1 MFSPGDKI
9 KQYEILRLLGKGG
22 MGEVYLAHDAIL
34 DRKVALK
41 FLPDELES
49 DPQIKDRFLREAKSA
64 AALDHPFI
72 CQIHETGEMGGK
84 AFIVMEYVEG
94 LTLKEKME
102 AAKLPLRDALQIVLE
117 VTEALEVAHSKGI
130 VHRDIKPANIILT
143 PQGHA
148 KVMDF
153 GLAKRFLPSGDELR
167 QTLTR
172 SITGEGAIA
181 GTVAYMSPE
190 QARGDI
196 VDGRSDIF
204 SLGIILDEM
213 VSGVH
218 PFSKPTPAETLTSV
232 MRDPPPPVRVTP
244 KSADASIAQILQRSL
259 AKNPAQR
266 YQKVTDLALDI
277 RKLQSDLAAGG
288 LIFRKWARIAGSVLL
303 AAIVFIGLWQFVLRP
318 REKALPAAPSP
329 ISVLVADFQNLTGDA
344 DFDGTLEQPMG
355 ISLEGAPY
363 ISVYKH
369 PKAHSVANKLSSNAD
384 DRLDTERA
392 LLVSRREGI
401 NAVVEASIKPNGKG
415 YTINVQ
421 ALDSATG
428 KKIAQADQIIKTK
441 AEVLQATH
449 DLAVKIGSKLGGI
462 PPESV
467 KALSKETFSTS
478 SLEAMR
484 AYSRGQELSNQGKDE
499 EAIKEYEKALAGD
512 PNMGRAYSGLA
523 TIYYNRGQFQEAE
536 KFYQLA
542 MANIDRMTEREKYR
556 TSGVYYLIKQD
567 YPKAIEQYS
576 SLVKKFPADPAG
588 RSNLAFA
595 YFAARRMAEALEF
608 GQKAVEANPGDV
620 TARYNLGWY
629 AMGAGNFEMA
639 KNEEL
644 NVLKE
649 SPAYEKAYL
658 VIGLSELAL
667 GRNAEAAEAYKKL
680 EAVSSYGASVAAE
693 AFADLAVYEG
703 RLEDAIIILN
713 KGIGTDL
720 KSGLADYAADKLLI
734 LADVFLQ
741 KNQKVKAMEC
751 ADKALTS
758 SKNEDAMFA
767 AGRIYLQ
774 AGADNKPK
782 AIKEELSKKVQPIN
796 QAYAKLLEGEMS
808 LRKGDATGAI
818 RLFREAQSI
827 VDTWLGRF
835 FMGYASLEAGAFTEA
850 YTEFD
855 LCLKRRGEAT
865 SIFMNDLPSYRY
877 FPQVYYYLGRAQEG
891 LKSPAAKESYQTFLK
906 IKEKST
912 GAPLVED
919 AKKRLAGLK
928 TP

>member
-9 KQYEILRLLGKGG
+9 KQYEIIRLIGKGG
-22 MGEVYLAHDAIL
+22 MGEVYLAHDSIL

-72 CQIHETGEMGGK
+72 GQIHETGEIGGK

-102 AAKLPLRDALQIVLE
+102 TVKLPLRDALQVVLE
-117 VTEALEVAHSKGI
+117 VSEALEVAHSKGI
-130 VHRDIKPANIILT
+130 VHRDLKPANIILT
-143 PQGHA
+143 LQGHA

-153 GLAKRFLPSGDELR
+153 GLAKRFLPSGDELH

-172 SITGEGAIA
+172 SITVEGAIA
-181 GTVAYMSPE
+181 GTVGYMSPE

-204 SLGIILDEM
+204 SLGIILNEM
-213 VSGVH
+213 IAGIH

-232 MRDPPPPVRVTP
+232 MRDPPPPVKVTP

-266 YQKVTDLALDI
+266 YQKVTDLGLDI
-277 RKLQSDLAAGG
+277 RKLLSELAAGG

-329 ISVLVADFQNLTGDA
+329 ISVLVADFQNLTGDP

-369 PKAHSVANKLSSNAD
+369 PKAHSVANKLSSSAD

-441 AEVLQATH
+441 AEVLQATY

-467 KALSKETFSTS
+467 EALSKETFSTS
-478 SLEAMR
+478 SLEAIR
-484 AYSRGQELSNQGKDE
+484 AYSQAQEFAIQAKDK
-499 EAIKEYEKALAGD
+499 EAIQEYEKALASD
-512 PNMGRAYSGLA
+512 PEMGRAYSGLA
-523 TIYYNRGQFQEAE
+523 AIYYNRGQFQEAE
-536 KFYQLA
+536 RYYRLA
-542 MANIDRMTEREKYR
+542 MGKIDQMTEREKYR
-556 TSGVYYLIKQD
+556 TSGGYYLFKQD
-567 YPKAIEQYS
+567 YQKAIEQYS
-576 SLVKKFPADPAG
+576 SLVNKFPADAAG
-588 RSNLAFA
+588 RANLAFA
-595 YFAARRMAEALEF
+595 YFAARKMAEALEF
-608 GQKAVEANPGDV
+608 GQKAVEANPGDS

-649 SPAYEKAYL
+649 RPAYEKAYL

-667 GRNAEAAEAYKKL
+667 GQNEKATEAYKKL
-680 EAVSSYGASVAAE
+680 ETLSSYGGSVASE
-693 AFADLAVYEG
+693 AFGDLAIYEG
-703 RLEDAIIILN
+703 RLEDAIVILN
-713 KGIGTDL
+713 KGITADL
-720 KSGLADYAADKLLI
+720 KSGQADYAADKLLI

-741 KNQKVKAMEC
+741 KNQKVKAIEY
-751 ADKALTS
+751 ADKALAS
-758 SKNEDAMFA
+758 SKNEDVMFVA
-767 AGRIYLQ
+767 ARIYLQ
-774 AGADNKPK
+774 AGADQKAK
-782 AIKEELSKKVQPIN
+782 AIKDELGKKVQTIN
-796 QAYAKLLEGEMS
+796 QAYVRLLEGEIS
-808 LRKGDATGAI
+808 LKKGDAASGI
-818 RLFREAQSI
+818 RFFREAQTL

-835 FMGYASLEAGAFTEA
+835 FMGFASLEAGAFTEA

-865 SIFMNDLPSYRY
+865 SVFMNDLPSYRY

-891 LKSPAAKESYQTFLK
+891 LKSPAAKESYQAFLK
-906 IKEKST
+906 IKEKSPD
-912 GAPLVED
+912 ARLVKD
-919 AKKRLAGLK
+919 AKRRLAGLK